1 MLRRSFLF
9 RIFTLTTLTG
19 LAWLTLFNQLTKSN
33 IIETVLF
40 SLFLSLVLFL
50 IRFNQKD
57 IN

>member
-1 MLRRSFLF
+1 MF